1 MSDLRTF
8 RRDQVG
14 RKFHVEYPV
23 MKHVENSTQGIK
35 RAKRHHCKT
44 IDLDI
49 LPDEDL
55 LQFIELGRPLTIDM
69 VGDHSHFTHWLDPFR
84 RDDFRDPKRILHKG
98 DHMTEMNGHEISRIV
113 AGHRPNLFHIPTINE
128 GLALCGEVNIQ
139 ALVEPKRGNV
149 KCDLVFMRDDY
160 WALVAQIAIRH
171 NTRIAAYTLAHKY
184 VPHIRSSGINAWG
197 I

>member
-14 RKFHVEYPV
+14 KKFHVEYPV

-35 RAKRHHCKT
+35 RAKRERCKT

-55 LQFIELGRPLTIDM
+55 LNFLELGRPLTIEM
-69 VGDHSHFTHWLDPFR
+69 VGEHSHFEHWLDPFR
-84 RDDFRDPKRILHKG
+84 RDGFRDPKGILHKG
-98 DHMTEMNGHEISRIV
+98 DLMTEMNGHEVGRIV
-113 AGHRPNLFHIPTINE
+113 AGRAIRFHIPTINE
-128 GLALCGEVNIQ
+128 GLALCNEVNIQ
-139 ALVEPKRGNV
+139 ALVEPKRGNA

-160 WALVAQIAIRH
+160 WSLVAQIAIRH
-171 NTRIAAYTLAHKY
+171 NTKIAAYTLAHQY
-184 VPHIRSSGINAWG
+184 LPHIRSSGINAWG